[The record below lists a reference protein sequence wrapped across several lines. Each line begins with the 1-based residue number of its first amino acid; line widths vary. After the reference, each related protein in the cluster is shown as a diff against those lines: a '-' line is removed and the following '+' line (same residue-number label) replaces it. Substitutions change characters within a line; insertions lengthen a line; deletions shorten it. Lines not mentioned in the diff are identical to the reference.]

1 MRLGSGH
8 RPLRAAG
15 TLLACGIACLVV
27 AACGSSST
35 SSTSS
40 GSSSAAAA
48 AGSASRAKLV
58 ACLKQHGV
66 TLPAR
71 PAGGFR
77 RPQGSGTATT
87 GVPGQP
93 PGVFG
98 AGRRRGRGFFG
109 RFASDPKLAAAF
121 RACGGAAGFGG
132 RRFSAAA
139 RKTQIDKFVT
149 CVAQHGYNLPK
160 PNLTGNGPVFPAK
173 IETNAKFRTAARS
186 CESLLAPRGGPPPS
200 A

>member
-1 MRLGSGH
+1 MRLGSGW
-8 RPLRAAG
+8 RPLRTAG
-15 TLLACGIACLVV
+15 TLLTCGLACLAV

-35 SSTSS
+35 SSSSS
-40 GSSSAAAA
+40 GSSSAA

-71 PAGGFR
+71 PAGGSR
-77 RPQGSGTATT
+77 RPQGSGTGTT
-87 GVPGQP
+87 GAQRRP
-93 PGVFG
+93 PGIFG
-98 AGRRRGRGFFG
+98 AGRGSGGGFSG
-109 RFASDPKLAAAF
+109 RFSSNPKLAAAF
-121 RACGGAAGFGG
+121 KACGGATGFSG

-149 CVAQHGYNLPK
+149 CVAQHGYKLPQ
-160 PNLTGNGPVFPAK
+160 PNLTGNGPVFPTK
-173 IETNAKFRTAARS
+173 IESNAKFRSAARP
-186 CESLLAPRGGPPPS
+186 CQSLLAPRGGSAPS